1 VQRQQHLQEKYD
13 KLTEANSN
21 QTIQLKAAVDQ
32 LSKQEADMRN
42 FKANQEVIQAANDKK
57 LSMMM
62 EKINFMNDNDE
73 QMKNQ
78 TKRGDPDTPE
88 QLSTPESKQN
98 LRSKAQKMS
107 KILPKMAALFSK
119 KNPSSPLRTLT
130 AIAET
135 AQGMRHRTPNRQ
147 ASTSYASETNGG
159 S

>member
-42 FKANQEVIQAANDKK
+42 FKANQELIQAANDKK

-62 EKINFMNDNDE
+62 EKINCMNNNDK

-78 TKRGDPDTPE
+78 TKRYDPETPE
-88 QLSTPESKQN
+88 RLSTPESKQN
-98 LRSKAQKMS
+98 SRSKSQKMTE
-107 KILPKMAALFSK
+107 ILPKPAALFPK
-119 KNPSSPLRTLT
+119 KNPPSPSRTLA

-135 AQGMRHRTPNRQ
+135 AQIRNKEPRKEIIR
-147 ASTSYASETNGG
+147 ST
-159 S
+159 